1 MRFTILLGLSAAVS
15 ALPLDG
21 SDKSL
26 LSDSTSSGPKL
37 PNYIFSNFKKSVG
50 DTEDIPTGPK
60 LPNYIFSIFKKSVGD
75 TEDIPTGPK
84 LPNYIFSN
92 FKKSVGNTEDVRE
105 RSPLPEA
112 EKVVVN
118 AAN

>member
-60 LPNYIFSIFKKSVGD
+60 LPNYIFS
-75 TEDIPTGPK
+75 
-84 LPNYIFSN
+84 N
-92 FKKSVGNTEDVRE
+92 FKKSVGNTEDVLE

>member
-1 MRFTILLGLSAAVS
+1 MRFTLVLGICAAVS

-37 PNYIFSNFKKSVG
+37 PLYNYRLSNWLEEEVQQEIE
-50 DTEDIPTGPK
+50 DT
-60 LPNYIFSIFKKSVGD
+60 LN
-75 TEDIPTGPK
+75 
-84 LPNYIFSN
+84 
-92 FKKSVGNTEDVRE
+92 

-112 EKVVVN
+112 DKVALN

>member
-1 MRFTILLGLSAAVS
+1 MRFTLLLGLSTAVS

-37 PNYIFSNFKKSVG
+37 PLYRLRDWGVDKEVQNDMKNVDEI
-50 DTEDIPTGPK
+50 
-60 LPNYIFSIFKKSVGD
+60 L
-75 TEDIPTGPK
+75 
-84 LPNYIFSN
+84 
-92 FKKSVGNTEDVRE
+92 E

-112 EKVVVN
+112 DKVVFNV
-118 AAN
+118 AN

>member
-1 MRFTILLGLSAAVS
+1 MRFTLLLGICAAVS

-37 PNYIFSNFKKSVG
+37 PLYRLRDWMENEVG
-50 DTEDIPTGPK
+50 DIEEI
-60 LPNYIFSIFKKSVGD
+60 LN
-75 TEDIPTGPK
+75 
-84 LPNYIFSN
+84 
-92 FKKSVGNTEDVRE
+92 

-112 EKVVVN
+112 DKVAVD

>member
-50 DTEDIPTGPK
+50 
-60 LPNYIFSIFKKSVGD
+60 
-75 TEDIPTGPK
+75 
-84 LPNYIFSN
+84 
-92 FKKSVGNTEDVRE
+92 NTEDVRE

>member
-50 DTEDIPTGPK
+50 DTEDIPTG
-60 LPNYIFSIFKKSVGD
+60 D